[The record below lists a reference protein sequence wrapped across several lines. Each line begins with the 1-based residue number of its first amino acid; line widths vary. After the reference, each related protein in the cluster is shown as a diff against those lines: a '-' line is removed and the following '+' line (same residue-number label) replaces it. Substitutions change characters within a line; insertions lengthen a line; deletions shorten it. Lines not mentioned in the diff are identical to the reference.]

1 MKDFDTNGDDF
12 GFISP
17 FEKLRYVKAAVC
29 WQNLE
34 RTTHAKKKL
43 SGFMAMKPLDI
54 EAHRNSILFT

>member
-17 FEKLRYVKAAVC
+17 FEKLRYVKAAVVGKTLKEPLM
-29 WQNLE
+29 Q
-34 RTTHAKKKL
+34 KKL